1 MYLDC
6 KHPNSLGYDMRK
18 DCWVV
23 YEGAAVYT
31 KECFSESVNARGR
44 KEGREGGGEIG
55 RFFILLNKY
64 PICLIRLGEYLYL
77 IMLYIIHK
85 QKIYA

>member
-18 DCWVV
+18 ACWVV

-44 KEGREGGGEIG
+44 KEGRVGGGRDWSI
-55 RFFILLNKY
+55 
-64 PICLIRLGEYLYL
+64 LYL
-77 IMLYIIHK
+77 IKQISYMPHSAGRISLSNYAIH
-85 QKIYA
+85 YT